1 MLYNYIKVGSNKI
14 VRATPDGYAIKE
26 LKTPSGYWTSYE
38 THEFTDRA
46 ESDFTVV
53 NTTPRTV
60 INPFDVFVQKK
71 SVTAKNSDDGTVD
84 NALNIDSYWDKR
96 FPETIRLKYPGVITN
111 NNLSERKKFK
121 KEEVYT
127 FKIWENRS
135 TMSLDNAKVIPD
147 DTLPNIINTTDYFY
161 DLQTFIKLDNGTS
174 YEEWLKRPSFS
185 LKNLLTKGIYRDGNQ
200 KGEMMY
206 QLYKINDTNV
216 QSLSTDF
223 DEYIPWCFD
232 QCGVKISQYKIAT
245 ITSFNKKEIYIL
257 LEIRKEDVKEYGGV
271 IEIPKITEVIFWRSG
286 LSDSRI
292 TMDIRNKD
300 QMLLLKD
307 GKESNISEYFKE
319 SRMKTNT
326 LVSFQK
332 DRLENE
338 IEDMTPVDNN
348 DEKNTY
354 ELEYNSDPYFNIEK
368 AKNVSRKII
377 FGRKDDISLNVS
389 MGGNVFSDHSKNR
402 VHVFVDGN
410 LLTNDEFYIL
420 EGYVIS
426 TLASANSYVEIY
438 INQYTSISYSFTLA
452 TAKSSLTQ
460 DELSYILYNNG
471 FLWKTKQDKEYLL
484 FNKDTFGSK
493 SVNGSSVLS
502 GNYLIIH
509 SLFYNMDDT
518 TTPTPTFVV
527 NTVDLDTDLS
537 DSRDYNINYDPMLF
551 KTSKFNG
558 NGSIK
563 DKDIWIF
570 DNTKPLIKI
579 SDNEP
584 YLFKDNDNKIKVM
597 NQVDKNI
604 DLVVDADIV
613 GLKNALTAGN
623 VHKEILSAA
632 EKDYLKLHYNQMST
646 VNRNILNMFL
656 YSGINTWSI
665 LAPNTPIKI
674 KKDYM
679 VIRYTGTDDFP
690 LLTVHKQSLYQYNT
704 ALDNV
709 QVKVKPVKI
718 IYNYYILHRT
728 DEAFANLYE
737 YSFNKQID
745 YIII

>member
-1 MLYNYIKVGSNKI
+1 MLYNYIKVGSDKI
-14 VRATPDGYAIKE
+14 VKATPSGYTIKE
-26 LKTPSGYWTSYE
+26 LKTSSGYWTSYE
-38 THEFTDRA
+38 TSEFTNRSV
-46 ESDFTVV
+46 SDFTVV
-53 NTTPRTV
+53 NSPRT
-60 INPFDVFVQKK
+60 IENPFNVFIQKK
-71 SVTAKNSDDGTVD
+71 SVTAKNNNEPVD
-84 NALNIDSYWDKR
+84 NALNIDSHWDRR

-111 NNLSERKKFK
+111 NNFSERKKLN

-127 FKIWENRS
+127 FKIWENREVS
-135 TMSLDNAKVIPD
+135 SLESAKVIPD
-147 DTLPNIINTTDYFY
+147 DMLPNIINTADYFY

-185 LKNLLTKGIYRDGNQ
+185 LKNLLTKGIQRDEVNGY
-200 KGEMMY
+200 MY

-232 QCGVKISQYKIAT
+232 QHGKKINQYKIAT

-257 LEIRKEDVKEYGGV
+257 LEIRKEDVMTNDLKTEV
-271 IEIPKITEVIFWRSG
+271 EIPIITEVIFWRSG

-307 GKESNISEYFKE
+307 GKVSNTSEYFKE

-348 DEKNTY
+348 NNEKNTY
-354 ELEYNSDPYFNIEK
+354 ELEYNSDPYFNTEK
-368 AKNVSRKII
+368 AKNVSRKMI
-377 FGRKDDISLNVS
+377 FGRKDDNSLNVS

-410 LLTNDEFYIL
+410 LLTNDEFHIL

-426 TLASANSYVEIY
+426 TLASASSYVEIY

-493 SVNGSSVLS
+493 SVNGSSVSS
-502 GNYLIIH
+502 GKYLIIH

-518 TTPTPTFVV
+518 ITPTPASVV
-527 NTVDLDTDLS
+527 DTVDLATDLS

-551 KTSKFNG
+551 KTSEFNG

-570 DNTKPLIKI
+570 DNTKGLIKI

-584 YLFKDNDNKIKVM
+584 YLSVDDEKIKVM

-604 DLVVDADIV
+604 ALVVDADIV

-623 VHKEILSAA
+623 VHNEILSAA
-632 EKDYLKLHYNQMST
+632 EKNYLTLHYSQMST

-656 YSGINTWSI
+656 YSGITTWST

-679 VIRYTGTDDFP
+679 VVRYTGTDDFP
-690 LLTVHKQSLYQYNT
+690 LLTVHKPSLYQYNT
-704 ALDNV
+704 ALGSV
-709 QVKVKPVKI
+709 QVKVNPVRI
-718 IYNYYILHRT
+718 VHNYYILHRT
-728 DEAFANLYE
+728 DETFSNLYE

-745 YIII
+745 FIII